1 MSDTAHQETE
11 SVVVNTL
18 NWSPNIDQMLA
29 TWCDNAKAFEW
40 MHTEAFSL
48 FDKRSRSF
56 MITVNC
62 LTAISGL
69 SNVIAGGYNVNGF
82 QLAWIF
88 GGLSIAVSTLNIL
101 QDKLGYMASSNSH
114 MKLASD
120 WSSIKGRIEEVIT
133 IPYSGR
139 RDCKT
144 FLKYIRDDIG
154 KATAGGN
161 SIIPEHIRKEC
172 YEKFKDVQDFDLPD
186 ICGKMEHTKIYVSE
200 PLIVN

>member
-18 NWSPNIDQMLA
+18 NWSPTIDQMLA

-40 MHTEAFSL
+40 MHTQAFSL

-101 QDKLGYMASSNSH
+101 QDKLGYVASTHSH

-144 FLKYIRDDIG
+144 FLKYIRDDIV
-154 KATAGGN
+154 KATSYGN
-161 SIIPEHIRKEC
+161 TMIPEHIRKEC
-172 YEKFKDVQDFDLPD
+172 YEKFKDIQDFDLPD
-186 ICGKMEHTKIYVSE
+186 ICGKVEHTKIFVSE
-200 PLIVN
+200 ALLP

>member
-18 NWSPNIDQMLA
+18 NWSPTIDQMLA

-40 MHTEAFSL
+40 MHTQAFSL

-101 QDKLGYMASSNSH
+101 QDKLGYMASSNIH
-114 MKLASD
+114 LKLVSD
-120 WSSIKGRIEEVIT
+120 WSSIKAKIEEVIT

-154 KATAGGN
+154 KATTGGN
-161 SIIPEHIRKEC
+161 SIIPDHIRKEC
-172 YEKFKDVQDFDLPD
+172 YEKFKDIQDFDLPD
-186 ICGKMEHTKIYVSE
+186 ICGKVEHTKIFVSE
-200 PLIVN
+200 PLLVN

>member
-101 QDKLGYMASSNSH
+101 QDKLGFMASSHIH

-120 WSSIKGRIEEVIT
+120 WSSIKSRIEEVIT

-154 KATAGGN
+154 KATSGGN

-172 YEKFKDVQDFDLPD
+172 YEKFKDIQDFDLPD

-200 PLIVN
+200 ALLN

>member
-101 QDKLGYMASSNSH
+101 QDKLGYMASSNIH
-114 MKLASD
+114 LKLASD
-120 WSSIKGRIEEVIT
+120 WSSIKSKIEEVIT

-154 KATAGGN
+154 KATSGGN

-172 YEKFKDVQDFDLPD
+172 YEKFKDIQDFDLPD
-186 ICGKMEHTKIYVSE
+186 ICGKVEHTKIFVSE
-200 PLIVN
+200 PLLVN

>member
-18 NWSPNIDQMLA
+18 NWSPTIDNMLA

-40 MHTEAFSL
+40 MHTQAFSL

-56 MITVNC
+56 MISVNC

-101 QDKLGYMASSNSH
+101 QDKLGYVALTNNH

-144 FLKYIRDDIG
+144 FLKYIRDDIV
-154 KATAGGN
+154 KATSHGN
-161 SIIPEHIRKEC
+161 TMIPDHIRKEC
-172 YEKFKDVQDFDLPD
+172 YEKFKDIQDFDLPD

>member
-11 SVVVNTL
+11 SVVINTL

-40 MHTEAFSL
+40 MHTQAFSL

-101 QDKLGYMASSNSH
+101 QDKLGYMASSNIH
-114 MKLASD
+114 LKLASD
-120 WSSIKGRIEEVIT
+120 WSSIKAKIEEVIS

-172 YEKFKDVQDFDLPD
+172 YEKFKDIQDFDLPD
-186 ICGKMEHTKIYVSE
+186 ICGKVEHTKIFVSE
-200 PLIVN
+200 PLLIN

>member
-18 NWSPNIDQMLA
+18 NWSPTIDNMLA

-40 MHTEAFSL
+40 MHTQAFSL

-56 MITVNC
+56 MISVNC

-101 QDKLGYMASSNSH
+101 QDKLGYVALTNSH

-144 FLKYIRDDIG
+144 FLKYIRDDIV
-154 KATAGGN
+154 KSTSHGN
-161 SIIPEHIRKEC
+161 TMIPDHIRKEC
-172 YEKFKDVQDFDLPD
+172 YEKFKDIQDFDLPD